1 MGMIPESDQYFAFVE
16 NRMGI
21 NKNARNDYRDQDAMA
36 DAAKPTKS
44 RQSPPSAPVSRQ
56 PVDSPSRPGV
66 IRLTADEVEA
76 AKISGISPQDYYRLK
91 MQDRNRN

>member
-1 MGMIPESDQYFAFVE
+1 MS
-16 NRMGI
+16 
-21 NKNARNDYRDQDAMA
+21 

-44 RQSPPSAPVSRQ
+44 RQSPPAAPVSRT
-56 PVDSPSRPGV
+56 PVGSEGTRPGV

-76 AKISGISPQDYYRLK
+76 AKISGISPQEYYRLK